1 MVFLYRNSQ
10 KKYRSY
16 KVYIII
22 ILILMISNTIFLYFD
37 RKLVPI
43 IQVLGEFRAQDII
56 TKVINQSVSA
66 VVGQG
71 IVYEDLV
78 KIQRDEDGNITFM
91 QADTMMLNQIAFN
104 ITTYV
109 QEGLEK
115 VKTQKEFIPL
125 GSITNSQ
132 LLAQYG
138 PKLRLGI
145 TPLGT
150 VNVNFGTEFD
160 QSGINQ
166 TRHRIF
172 LVIDTKVKVII
183 PLSSNN
189 IEVTTYVPLTEVI
202 IVGKVPVNYFNTTR
216 DDLLNINPLY
226 WE

>member
-1 MVFLYRNSQ
+1 LYRNSQ
-10 KKYRSY
+10 KKYRKY
-16 KVYIII
+16 KIYIII

-56 TKVINQSVSA
+56 TKVINQSVSE

-91 QADTMMLNQIAFN
+91 QADTIMLNQIASN

-115 VKTQKEFIPL
+115 VKTQKESIPL

-226 WE
+226 WK

>member
-10 KKYRSY
+10 KKYRKY
-16 KVYIII
+16 KIYIII

-56 TKVINQSVSA
+56 TKVINQSVSE

-91 QADTMMLNQIAFN
+91 QADTIMLNQIASN

-115 VKTQKEFIPL
+115 VKTQKESIPL

-226 WE
+226 WK